1 MAGTAELGTTG
12 LVVAGALSG
21 IGNALLGGGTAAPT
35 TNIAAQEQANAGIP
49 QNVWIIG
56 GIVVAVVVG
65 IVLLSK

>member
-1 MAGTAELGTTG
+1 MAGTAELSTTG

-21 IGNALLGGGTAAPT
+21 IGSALLGGGTAAPT
-35 TNIAAQEQANAGIP
+35 TPIAQQEQAVTGIP